1 MGDGERIVC
10 NVYMEWLYVFVVKY
24 LKYKIWFWWM
34 IIYIIVI
41 LDIKESFEYKWNM
54 IVNLKGGIK
63 NNILN
68 DNCVEI

>member
-1 MGDGERIVC
+1 
-10 NVYMEWLYVFVVKY
+10 
-24 LKYKIWFWWM
+24 M

-68 DNCVEI
+68 DNCVEIQVYNIKFQLNI

>member
-1 MGDGERIVC
+1 
-10 NVYMEWLYVFVVKY
+10 
-24 LKYKIWFWWM
+24 M